1 MASPTAQAASATW
14 DGGASTNELTTG
26 TNWNPDAVP
35 NNNGDTAT
43 WDGTQAGNLSLVWSA
58 NFGPSP
64 GNSGGLN
71 LSLTGTQSGSV
82 SLDASSSSA
91 NLGLGN
97 ITIASGAGAFS
108 LGNGSDT
115 TNITLRTVSNS
126 TFTNNSANTA
136 TFASDVLIGNGNAV
150 NGRSMTFAGSGDWD
164 LNASFAAGFGNL
176 GTAAITKNNGGTL
189 TIASSLGHGGAT
201 TVNGG
206 TLKVT
211 GSLTSSA
218 VTVNTGAAVSLE
230 NAGAVNRTLTLNGT
244 STLTQTVDNAISG
257 ASGALNVQTSSV
269 TTTTVT
275 RPNNYSGQTTIGSNG
290 GATVLRAT
298 ASGALGSGSIF
309 IPGNGGSNRLELANN
324 ITLGNALAVN
334 GKGNTPDQP
343 AGILNVSGANALNG
357 TITVNTGGTYT
368 TIRSDSGV
376 LTLGAATAL
385 TSAATGVR
393 GVLFTGDGDIEV
405 SGAITN
411 GNSSGMEIYKSGD
424 GTLTLSGAN
433 PHTYSGPTAVSGG
446 ILVINGSKTGGGS
459 VAVGSAGTLG
469 GTGSIAGAT
478 AIAGALAPGNS
489 VGTLTFTGSVDLTGG
504 TYIVDYDPTGNGGL
518 GSIDLAAI
526 GGSLTLS
533 STTLNFSAVAAGALT
548 QPLYTFA
555 TFAPSTLGS
564 FVALNVPSGYVVQ
577 ASATS
582 LELAAIPEA
591 SSLLFG
597 AVAAAFGGAGYLRRR
612 RQGA

>member
-35 NNNGDTAT
+35 GSNGDTAT
-43 WDGTQAGNLSLVWSA
+43 WDGTQAGDLSLVWSA
-58 NFGPSP
+58 NFGPTS
-64 GNSGGLN
+64 GNSGGVH
-71 LSLTGTQSGSV
+71 LSLAATQTDSV
-82 SLDASSSSA
+82 TLDATSSSV
-91 NLGLGN
+91 NFGLGN

-108 LGNGSDT
+108 FGDGAGT
-115 TNITLRTVSNS
+115 TNITLRTSSSS
-126 TFTNNSANTA
+126 TFTNNSSNTA

-150 NGRSMTFAGSGDWD
+150 NGRNMTFAGSGDWAV
-164 LNASFAAGFGNL
+164 NASFAGGFGNL
-176 GTAAITKNNGGTL
+176 GAATITKNGGGTL

-201 TVNGG
+201 TVNNGA
-206 TLKVT
+206 LNVT

-218 VTVNTGAAVSLE
+218 VTVNSGAALSLQ

-257 ASGALNVQTSSV
+257 ASGALNVQTSGV
-269 TTTTVT
+269 TTTVT
-275 RPNNYSGQTTIGSNG
+275 HANNYSGTTTVGSNG

-298 ASGALGSGSIF
+298 ASGAFGSGSIF

-324 ITLGNALAVN
+324 ITLNNALAVN
-334 GKGNTPDQP
+334 GRGPTADQP
-343 AGILNVSGANALNG
+343 AGILNVSGNNALNG

-433 PHTYSGPTAVSGG
+433 PHTYSGPTAVNGG
-446 ILVINGSKTGGGS
+446 ILVINGSKTGAGS
-459 VAVGSAGTLG
+459 VTVGSAGTLG